1 MLITQSGQVV
11 NNIDIVLSG
20 LGTAKFTVLDSSGK
34 VVQGQNVALLGCS
47 FACGCD
53 PKPTVADGSV
63 QYSNLPIGQVSAIA
77 ISNSF
82 DVATANASIT
92 SDGITAFG
100 VLRFAG
106 TGTVTGNVL
115 DADGKAAFGADIVL
129 TSNVFDQDSCSLVL
143 GVSQHVQTDQ
153 NGNFRFTNVK
163 VGRIS
168 VTASQVFFPTQVGAQ
183 GVLVSAGQTVN
194 FNLKLVNT
202 ISGVFSGNVF
212 LPDGVTPAGAGVE
225 VTANGPLPNV
235 TVSTDAS
242 SHFAFAKIFP
252 EGTYAVTVRDPISGG
267 VTQEQIFLRA
277 GQDMAHDFRLKGRGT
292 VSVKVVDGS
301 NLPVEARMCD

>member
-1 MLITQSGQVV
+1 V
-11 NNIDIVLSG
+11 
-20 LGTAKFTVLDSSGK
+20 KFTNK
-34 VVQGQNVALLGCS
+34 
-47 FACGCD
+47 
-53 PKPTVADGSV
+53 
-63 QYSNLPIGQVSAIA
+63 PIGQISAIA

-92 SDGITAFG
+92 SDGTTGFG

-115 DADGKAAFGADIVL
+115 DADGKPAFGADIVL
-129 TSNVFDQDSCSLVL
+129 TSNVFDQDSCSLVQ
-143 GVSQHVQTDQ
+143 GFQHVQTDQ
-153 NGNFRFTNVK
+153 SGNFKFTNVK

-183 GVLVSAGQTVN
+183 GVLVAAGQTVN

-252 EGTYAVTVRDPISGG
+252 EGTYTVTVRDPISGG

-277 GQDMAHDFRLKGRGT
+277 GQDMPHDFRLKDRGT
-292 VSVKVVDGS
+292 VYLKVVDG
-301 NLPVEARMCD
+301 